1 MVDTVNLPD
10 TPALPGPAASWAP
23 GESTS
28 GMPGADATREKITGD
43 LANIQR
49 EKVAASDK
57 VYGEIDAAQSRLLPR
72 IEQLSKDAGV
82 EAEKMKPWDAD
93 AEMAKRRTDPIEA
106 FGSLASVAGI
116 LASAFTNAPME
127 NALNASAAAMNA
139 IRAGDEK
146 SYDRAAKAWESNQ
159 KMYMDRHKIQH
170 DAYQDAVS
178 LLNINMSAANTKLQV
193 LAARFG
199 DKQIQTLLEAGM
211 SKEVEEVLAA
221 RQRNALALEKAYPG
235 IVEENAKIAR
245 LFALGYD
252 PKNPTTEKS
261 QEAYVK
267 FQKEQAELERSK
279 RVTSQ
284 NPTSI
289 ALGNF
294 MAANPTATPDEISA
308 YLRTLKGPSDAKL
321 DLDRE
326 KNAAAVKRAEEI
338 GRHNR
343 AMEEIQSGRGDVAKL
358 RAEETARH
366 NKAMEKLTEKRIE
379 TGGGAKDLTTKR
391 QRAQDVKKFR
401 RELEDAEN
409 EDGTPK
415 HSAQEIAFQA
425 AAYEKKLE
433 MAAAAPSGNRM
444 DELSG
449 KINRVEYAESTIDKV
464 EELLKKHKAITGLGG
479 TISRPLEVV
488 GNIFGSNE
496 TDRKQFE
503 RYVLELQE
511 WAPRILTD
519 SNGRPLSSEA
529 GKVAGIIAGLRLG
542 DTTANTARAYA
553 ELRPLLKRI
562 KEDLGKRRGTAAPS
576 SSGDK
581 PVSKPS
587 WMDAPE
593 VPK

>member
-1 MVDTVNLPD
+1 MAEPVINLPD
-10 TPALPGPAASWAP
+10 TPALSGPAASWAP

-28 GMPGADATREKITGD
+28 GMPGVDATRAKVTGD
-43 LANIQR
+43 LADVQR

-57 VYGEIDAAQSRLLPR
+57 VYGEIDAAQSRLMPR

-93 AEMAKRRTDPIEA
+93 AETAKRRTDPIEA

-139 IRAGDEK
+139 IRAGDDK
-146 SYDRAAKAWESNQ
+146 AYDRAHKAWQDNQ

-178 LLNINMSAANTKLQV
+178 LLNVNMSAANTKLQV

-221 RQRNALALEKAYPG
+221 RQKNALALEKEYPR
-235 IVEENAKIAR
+235 IIEENAKMSR
-245 LFALGYD
+245 LFALGFS
-252 PKNPTTEKS
+252 PKEPQSEKS
-261 QEAYVK
+261 QKALMQ
-267 FQKEQAELERSK
+267 FQQEQADLKRRS
-279 RVTSQ
+279 
-284 NPTSI
+284 
-289 ALGNF
+289 
-294 MAANPTATPDEISA
+294 SA
-308 YLRTLKGPSDAKL
+308 FG
-321 DLDRE
+321 
-326 KNAAAVKRAEEI
+326 
-338 GRHNR
+338 
-343 AMEEIQSGRGDVAKL
+343 
-358 RAEETARH
+358 
-366 NKAMEKLTEKRIE
+366 
-379 TGGGAKDLTTKR
+379 GGGAANLTTDR
-391 QRAQDVKKFR
+391 QRAQDVAAYR
-401 RELEDAEN
+401 QQLRSEEN

-415 HSAQEIAFQA
+415 YKPEEIAQKA
-425 AAYEKKLE
+425 AEYEKSLK
-433 MAAAAPSGNRM
+433 MASSAPSGNRM
-444 DELSG
+444 DELAG

-479 TISRPLEVV
+479 TVTRPAEAISNV
-488 GNIFGSNE
+488 FGSNE
-496 TDRKQFE
+496 TDRAQFR
-503 RYVLELQE
+503 RYISELQE

-529 GKVAGIIAGLRLG
+529 GKVANIIAGLGIG

-562 KEDLGKRRGTAAPS
+562 KEDLSKRRGTAPASAEKPS
-576 SSGDK
+576 GK
-581 PVSKPS
+581 QPS

-593 VPK
+593 VK